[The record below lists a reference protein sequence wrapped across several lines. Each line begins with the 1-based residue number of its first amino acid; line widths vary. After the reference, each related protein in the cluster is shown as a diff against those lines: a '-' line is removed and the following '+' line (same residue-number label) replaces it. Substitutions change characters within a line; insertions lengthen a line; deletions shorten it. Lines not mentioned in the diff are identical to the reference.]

1 MKSYT
6 PNATERPRDD
16 SVFQVVI
23 TETVL
28 PFGNGKATLVWVD
41 ADDPDTLVTHPAIDE
56 SNPDRQIEVYDA
68 NDCNCLLPGELVWI
82 RFDEEIG
89 AYVPEGSQG
98 LVRKAVAQADVAADA
113 VGTFSIAKDGEV
125 ITFPDGADPP
135 VDQSVDIDVKSVH
148 GATDQTL
155 YFVVYLRGD
164 QSPGGDVNRLGRWET
179 ITESK
184 STLKVVTDND
194 VSPGNFVSCT
204 VWEGQPPMPTNRVIE
219 KVWLDWETGGEG
231 ISADKQA
238 RITYDTPSKVW
249 RFISAEC
256 EGDAEPAAKGT
267 TSNDSSVP
275 ASDSTA
281 AFHVNSDGVWLNDG
295 NGTFTNV
302 TAPAP

>member
-6 PNATERPRDD
+6 PIATERPRDD

-125 ITFPDGADPP
+125 ITFPDDADPP
-135 VDQSVDIDVKSVH
+135 VDQSVDIDVKSVN

-164 QSPGGDVNRLGRWET
+164 QSPGGDVNREGRWET
-179 ITESK
+179 ITADAPPQLTFAQAPSGGVPARSGATPGSATCELLELNGSGDFEETGV
-184 STLKVVTDND
+184 TLTVLNWVFDIAASSGDRILQISSATEPSFVV
-194 VSPGNFVSCT
+194 GWSCT
-204 VWEGQPPMPTNRVIE
+204 NAA
-219 KVWLDWETGGEG
+219 
-231 ISADKQA
+231 ADD
-238 RITYDTPSKVW
+238 I
-249 RFISAEC
+249 FE
-256 EGDAEPAAKGT
+256 
-267 TSNDSSVP
+267 
-275 ASDSTA
+275 
-281 AFHVNSDGVWLNDG
+281 
-295 NGTFTNV
+295 
-302 TAPAP
+302 TAPPP